1 MEYILF
7 TRLIYSEDLPCMF
20 VYVHCYDVT
29 GKECGA
35 PQCAANLFPH
45 LFTAGIMLHLLICVI
60 GVHDQIYLWLVQMIN
75 WLLGRLTLHCE
86 FGAP

>member
-7 TRLIYSEDLPCMF
+7 TRLIYSAAAEGLPCMF
-20 VYVHCYDVT
+20 FLCTLLWNWNVT

-35 PQCAANLFPH
+35 LQCAANLFPN
-45 LFTAGIMLHLLICVI
+45 LFTAGIMLHLLICII

-75 WLLGRLTLHCE
+75 WLRIC
-86 FGAP
+86 